1 MILSNLTFASPW
13 RLLVLLPIA
22 VLAVVYVIQQSRRR
36 SYEQRYADAGL
47 LAGVMPRRPGWRR
60 HLPASLMIL
69 MMVALTVGFARPAA
83 DVEVP
88 RENATVVVALDTS
101 ASMRATDV
109 SPDRLDAAKAAA
121 EQFVEGLPS
130 TFAVGLVSFNS
141 TTSIDAAPTLDHAAV
156 VSAIEGLQLGGGTAI
171 GDAVQASVQAAA
183 AVGAESTTAAAKVGA
198 SAAPVHIVLLSDGGN
213 TAGSPIAVGVA
224 SATEA
229 GYPVSTIAYGTP
241 DGVVQVGN
249 QLVPVPVDTAALA
262 GLAED
267 TGGTANQALTGSQ
280 LKTVYANIA
289 EDVGTR
295 TVHRDITARLA
306 ALSLLLAFTAAGASV
321 AWSRVLS

>member
-1 MILSNLTFASPW
+1 MILTMA
-13 RLLVLLPIA
+13 
-22 VLAVVYVIQQSRRR
+22 
-36 SYEQRYADAGL
+36 
-47 LAGVMPRRPGWRR
+47 
-60 HLPASLMIL
+60 
-69 MMVALTVGFARPAA
+69 ALTTGFARPSA

-121 EQFVEGLPS
+121 EQFVEGLPA

-156 VSAIEGLQLGGGTAI
+156 VSAIESLQLGGGTAI
-171 GDAVQASVQAAA
+171 GDAVQASVRAAA
-183 AVGAESTTAAAKVGA
+183 AAASKATAATAKVVT

-213 TAGSPIAVGVA
+213 TAGSPIADGVA

-280 LKTVYANIA
+280 LKKVYDNIA
-289 EDVGTR
+289 QDVGTR

-306 ALSLLLAFTAAGASV
+306 GLSLLLAFATAGVSGRLVPRSV
-321 AWSRVLS
+321 LI